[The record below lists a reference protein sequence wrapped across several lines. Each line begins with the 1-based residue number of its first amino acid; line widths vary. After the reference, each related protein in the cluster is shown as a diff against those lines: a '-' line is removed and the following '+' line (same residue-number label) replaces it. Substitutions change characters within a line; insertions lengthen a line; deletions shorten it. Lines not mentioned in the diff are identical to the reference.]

1 MASEDMVPPAG
12 MTRDSPLVLVPLE
25 AIVALR
31 DELTADNL
39 RKGVGSATR
48 GLSGSSARKQ
58 RWDDIAL

>member
-39 RKGVGSATR
+39 RKGVGSAAR
-48 GLSGSSARKQ
+48 GLSDSSARDQ
-58 RWDDIAL
+58 R